1 MGANEPMYKAGT
13 VVESR
18 DQWSIPQYIYNMPY
32 NRTKIRANRIFTNTE
47 AVINSLI
54 ANPPQL
60 ELIATHQ
67 SPDAAELIANQER
80 YFSKKYDDLN
90 VKEQLRKG
98 LRYLYLSRLIVLK
111 PFWNADKNDFDVKV
125 IDPRKIR
132 IHSKATKEQE
142 SEFMIEDVDDTLSNL
157 IAKFPEKKEDILKE
171 AGLSEAQLE
180 ERIVDIT
187 YQEAWL
193 NYGETVTWKYKNK
206 ILKSIKNPYWDWDG
220 VLANN
225 EELDLLETKAGEGR
239 RGMLDEMRRRQESLP
254 NKDLPDEDTNV
265 EQDSQFND
273 AAYFFNYFDKPRA
286 PYIFATIL
294 NYEQSPIG
302 QTDFI
307 AQASSLQE
315 SVDKRKMQIDQNAA
329 IVNGVTLIDSNVMEK
344 KDAASI
350 TWEAGGT
357 IWGTNIL
364 NGVQRSTGSPLPE
377 FVYQDMIDSR
387 EEIDNIMAATSA
399 FRGEREGQETKAG
412 RLALIEQSFLRLNE
426 LVQVVDYVNA
436 ELFSWFYQLAK
447 VKYTERH
454 YTKYVGAEKA
464 RQTLEIMQDDF
475 LEGTEVK
482 VISGKSLPE
491 DKQFKYARAQADVA
505 TGVIS
510 PVDYLKDAG
519 YENPSEVAQNAILYQ
534 LNPAKATGI
543 PDEEIAQF
551 AQVPQ
556 LPPNPAEGQPSEL
569 PQSEIPPQEINSQI

>member
-1 MGANEPMYKAGT
+1 MGINEPMYKAGT
-13 VVESR
+13 TVESR
-18 DQWSIPQYIYNMPY
+18 DQYSIPQYIYNMPY

-60 ELIATHQ
+60 ELIATHNDD
-67 SPDAAELIANQER
+67 DAQELVATQER
-80 YFSKKYDDLN
+80 YFTKKYDDLN

-98 LRYLYLSRLIVLK
+98 LRFLYLSRLVVLK
-111 PFWNADKNDFDVKV
+111 PFWNTDKNDFDVKV
-125 IDPRKIR
+125 VDSRKIR
-132 IHSKATKEQE
+132 IHPKATKEQE

-157 IAKFPEKKEDILKE
+157 IAKFPEKEEDILRE
-171 AGLSEAQLE
+171 AGMTKAQLE
-180 ERIVDIT
+180 EKVVDIT

-193 NYGETVTWKYKNK
+193 NYGETVTWKYKNQ
-206 ILKSIKNPYWDWDG
+206 ILKTMKNPYWDWDG
-220 VLANN
+220 IIAND
-225 EELDLLETKAGEGR
+225 EELSLLETKSGDSR
-239 RGMLDEMRRRQESLP
+239 RVMLNEMRDRQDTYKANEG
-254 NKDLPDEDTNV
+254 DEEV
-265 EQDSQFND
+265 EGQVEGNEAN
-273 AAYFFNYFDKPRA
+273 AAYLFNYFDKPRA
-286 PYIFATIL
+286 PYVFATVL

-307 AQASSLQE
+307 AQAASLQE

-329 IVNGVTLIDSNVMEK
+329 IVNGVTLVNSNTMEK
-344 KDAASI
+344 KDAAGI

-357 IWGTNIL
+357 IWGANVVG
-364 NGVQRSTGSPLPE
+364 GVVRVTGSALPE

-426 LVQVVDYVNA
+426 LVQVVDYLNA
-436 ELFSWFYQLAK
+436 EVFSWFYQLAK

-454 YTKYVGAEKA
+454 YTKYVGADKTREV
-464 RQTLEIMQDDF
+464 LEIMQDDF

-491 DKQFKYARAQADVA
+491 DKQFKYARAQNDVQA
-505 TGVIS
+505 GIIS
-510 PVDYLKDAG
+510 PPDYLKDAG
-519 YENPSEVAQNAILYQ
+519 YEDSDQVAQNAILYR

-543 PDEEIAQF
+543 PDEEIAAF

-556 LPPNPAEGQPSEL
+556 LPPNPAEGQPTEI
-569 PQSEIPPQEINSQI
+569 PSEIPPQEINSQL